1 MFKKTIKNNIQ
12 NYMRANM
19 TWPISECLI
28 QGNNPTFY
36 IQPRCNL
43 HYLDKNIHYLTD
55 VQNFI
60 TPLKTMCYFII

>member
-1 MFKKTIKNNIQ
+1 
-12 NYMRANM
+12 M
-19 TWPISECLI
+19 TGQISECLI

-55 VQNFI
+55 VQNVI